1 MNINVIKKPVITEKS
16 LILANQKDTYVFEV
30 DRLANK
36 DQIAEVIAQTFSVTV
51 LSVRTAVSYRKKVKT
66 GRKRLSGTKAPVKKA
81 YVTLKKGQKI
91 ELFDIGGQA

>member
-1 MNINVIKKPVITEKS
+1 MNVIRKPVITEKS
-16 LILANQKDTYVFEV
+16 LILANQKDTFVFEV

-36 DQIAEVIAQTFSVTV
+36 DQIAEAVSKAFTV
-51 LSVRTAVSYRKKVKT
+51 DVVSVRTSVSYRKNIKT
-66 GRKRLSGTKAPVKKA
+66 GRKRLSSTKAPVKKA